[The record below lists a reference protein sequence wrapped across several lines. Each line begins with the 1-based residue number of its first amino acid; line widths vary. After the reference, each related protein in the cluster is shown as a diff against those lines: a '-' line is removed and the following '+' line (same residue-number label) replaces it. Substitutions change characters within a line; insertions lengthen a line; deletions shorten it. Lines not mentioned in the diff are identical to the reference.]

1 MIRTMKINAKTFAGI
16 GLGLVVGYFFFKR
29 KDKKL
34 FYIVGTGLAG
44 GLLANFVLNRE
55 TKKSVTIST
64 KNYIENA
71 NDELLDDE
79 IVDLNITEVPTILP
93 LNKPTSTIENFD
105 IDLGIPQ

>member
-1 MIRTMKINAKTFAGI
+1 MKINAKTFAGI

-55 TKKSVTIST
+55 IKNRVKIST
-64 KNYIENA
+64 KNYIQNA
-71 NDELLDDE
+71 QDELLDEE
-79 IVDLNITEVPTILP
+79 IDGLPMVEVPTILP

>member
-55 TKKSVTIST
+55 IKKSVTIST

-79 IVDLNITEVPTILP
+79 IVDLNITEVPTIIP